1 MTVNS
6 IKEKTRKNLPE
17 GFWRFLIISFI
28 LYSFFIVGKVIY
40 DNYYQNKGLD
50 QKKDE
55 IDSLKLE
62 ISDLQYN
69 IAYYKTNTYK
79 EKIAR
84 SKLRYSLPGETVVAV
99 PYDQVKEDVVQ
110 NNEAPKTITRP
121 NYIFWL
127 IYFFGKK

>member
-1 MTVNS
+1 MTD
-6 IKEKTRKNLPE
+6 IAKEKSRKNLPE

-28 LYSFFIVGKVIY
+28 IYSFFIVGKVIY

-55 IDSLKLE
+55 IDNLKLE
-62 ISDLQYN
+62 ISDLRYN

-99 PYDQVKEDVVQ
+99 PYDEIKENMTQDK
-110 NNEAPKTITRP
+110 ESPKTIARP
-121 NYIFWL
+121 NYVFWA
-127 IYFFGKK
+127 IYFFGRK